1 MGLPDFLLIVGVF
14 ADVIVCEDGYWSQ
27 EGKNG
32 MVMAPLGAVDDLLD
46 GARGYGNYMV
56 LRDT

>member
-32 MVMAPLGAVDDLLD
+32 MVMAPLGTVGNFIVHCAV
-46 GARGYGNYMV
+46 
-56 LRDT
+56 